1 GTSSGDID
9 YSTDANGK
17 AINYDFNGYVIDS
30 DGRKGVSTFDNDD
43 GVNQTV
49 VVTYY
54 RSTITVNPQTP
65 AGDDPSQVGPQD
77 PGTPVDPENTDGPKY
92 PAGVDAASLNRTA
105 TETVR
110 FINGNTGATV
120 APSKTATITYHR
132 TASVDVATGTV
143 TYGAWETDNNTFA
156 AVPAATKAGLTPD

>member
-1 GTSSGDID
+1 MTL
-9 YSTDANGK
+9 
-17 AINYDFNGYVIDS
+17 
-30 DGRKGVSTFDNDD
+30 
-43 GVNQTV
+43 TV
-49 VVTYY
+49 YY
-54 RSTITVNPQTP
+54 YPATITVNPQTP
-65 AGDDPSQVGPQD
+65 AGDDPSQVGPQG
-77 PGTPVDPENTDGPKY
+77 PGTPVDPDDPDGPKY
-92 PAGVDAASLNRTA
+92 PAGVDTASLNRTA

-110 FINGNTGATV
+110 FINGDTGATV